1 MNGRKNSGR
10 EYRIRF
16 GIIMLALIM
25 AVTMMP
31 AFAFAQT
38 EPTPEPETE
47 IIDDNDIEETEE
59 SAESAGDDVIPEEDA
74 ADAAASDGELTELES
89 VATDD
94 DLPDEAEMLK
104 GYFDKKTES
113 AANNSG
119 SSGLKLRSRLYTRKS
134 TLTSTEQVAYDQIKP
149 YIESIAAGDMG
160 EAHFYVD
167 HYAGLN
173 YPRVVEALML
183 DMPYEFYWYDKVS
196 GYLHGL
202 DSASGKHV
210 FYFSVSC
217 DYWNEAIRKIKKD
230 TYNLVYG
237 VNTGLTAGTKN
248 AVDKVTGIISKYAG
262 SSDIKKLYSY
272 RDEICELTE
281 YNGDA
286 VRKAAAYSSG
296 INRDPFY
303 GDPWQLIYV
312 FDGNEDTDVVCEG
325 YAKAFQYLC
334 NRSTFADSSIDCYTV
349 SGELYQNSV
358 DLGGHMWNV
367 IHMGNGGNYLAD
379 ITNSDAGT
387 YARDAF
393 FLTGYTG
400 GNLQDG
406 YNYSSPSYDGHDND
420 ILSYEY
426 DNETLQMFSEE
437 ELTLSNTD
445 FSYGEPEVEY
455 CRPVAPKCTS
465 TGRVERW
472 LRLGFYYSDENCTKR
487 LKYAQTIIPALGHS
501 WSGWK
506 TAKAATCTAKGSAER
521 KCSTCGAVSAKVLP
535 ALGHSW
541 KVKDTLDK
549 KYYSCSRCGSKK
561 TISKVVVDRPKVTI
575 KKPARAK
582 KGFTVKWKE
591 LSKKKRKKISGIEIQ
606 YSTRKNFASDYK
618 IRKAKKTAVSK
629 KITKLKRKKTYYVR
643 IRTYKMING
652 KKHVSKWSKVRKV
665 KTK

>member
-38 EPTPEPETE
+38 EPTPEPEAE

-59 SAESAGDDVIPEEDA
+59 SAESAGDDVIPKEDA

-89 VATDD
+89 VATDE

-119 SSGLKLRSRLYTRKS
+119 SSGMKLRSRLYTRKS
-134 TLTSTEQVAYDQIKP
+134 TLTSTEQAVYDQIEGK
-149 YIESIAAGDMG
+149 IKSIAAGDMG
-160 EAHFYVD
+160 EAYFSVD

-173 YPRVVEALML
+173 YPKVVEALML

-202 DSASGKHV
+202 DRASGKHV

-217 DYWNEAIRKIKKD
+217 DYWNEAIKKE
-230 TYNLVYG
+230 TYNLIYG
-237 VNTGLTAGTKN
+237 VNTVLTAGTKE
-248 AVDKVTGIISKYAG
+248 AVDNVTGIISKYAD
-262 SSDIKKLYSY
+262 SSDIEKLWGYCK
-272 RDEICELTE
+272 EICKLTE
-281 YNGDA
+281 YNWDA
-286 VRKAAAYSSG
+286 AGRADAYSSG

-325 YAKAFQYLC
+325 YAKAFQYLF
-334 NRSTFADSSIDCYTV
+334 NETFDDSSIDCYMV

-379 ITNSDAGT
+379 VTNSDAGT

-445 FSYGEPEVEY
+445 FSDGEPVEY
-455 CRPVAPKCTS
+455 CRPVAPECTS

-487 LKYAQTIIPALGHS
+487 FKYAQTIIPALGHS

-521 KCSTCGAVSAKVLP
+521 KCSTCGAVSEKVLP